1 MRLAALYR
9 IAAHQYADGRPLLS
23 RLVSANQISEGAK
36 MSSRSSGG
44 PSTRDDGLMWPSPVR
59 HGILMSTVLAIVVVK
74 TLTTTTL
81 AIPAPVNAIASP
93 NTLALKI
100 ENLEWAAARRV
111 FASLRPGLT
120 QLQNNGPST
129 YSPLGPK
136 LDDMSIAYG
145 AYINGDYITALRII
159 EPLAVKGDLK
169 AQYILG
175 YMHENGHVATQ
186 DFALAAKWY
195 RMAAEQGDAIS
206 EISLGLLYEHG
217 KGVAK
222 DFVEAAKLYRSA
234 ADRGSAR
241 AHYRLGVMYRYGQG
255 VPLDIVMAHVHFNIA
270 AAGFTVRPAQVD
282 RDIVASEM
290 TAVQLELAR
299 QIAREWLTRHPPV
312 SVREPT
318 ENLLE

>member
-1 MRLAALYR
+1 MHPA
-9 IAAHQYADGRPLLS
+9 IAFLDFRP
-23 RLVSANQISEGAK
+23 AK
-36 MSSRSSGG
+36 
-44 PSTRDDGLMWPSPVR
+44 PPSPVR
-59 HGILMSTVLAIVVVK
+59 RGILTGAI
-74 TLTTTTL
+74 LTTTAAL
-81 AIPAPVNAIASP
+81 AITAPARTIESP
-93 NTLALKI
+93 HELTSKI
-100 ENLEWAAARRV
+100 VNLEWTAVLPA

-120 QLQNNGPST
+120 QLRYNRPSV
-129 YSPLGPK
+129 YSPRRAN

-145 AYINGDYITALRII
+145 AYVNGDFITALRII
-159 EPLAVKGDLK
+159 EPLAVKGDLR

-175 YMHENGHVATQ
+175 YMHENGHVTNQ

-222 DFVEAAKLYRSA
+222 DFAEAAKLYRSA

-255 VPLDIVMAHVHFNIA
+255 VPLDLVMAHVHFNIA
-270 AAGFTVRPAQVD
+270 ATGFTVLPAQVN
-282 RDIVASEM
+282 RESVAREM

-299 QIAREWLTRHPPV
+299 QIAREWLTLHPPV
-312 SVREPT
+312 SVREPAR
-318 ENLLE
+318 NILE

>member
-1 MRLAALYR
+1 MHPAISFPDFL
-9 IAAHQYADGRPLLS
+9 
-23 RLVSANQISEGAK
+23 QIK
-36 MSSRSSGG
+36 
-44 PSTRDDGLMWPSPVR
+44 PPSPVCR
-59 HGILMSTVLAIVVVK
+59 RILLSVILA
-74 TLTTTTL
+74 
-81 AIPAPVNAIASP
+81 AIAASVMAAP
-93 NTLALKI
+93 AKTAGSS
-100 ENLEWAAARRV
+100 LEMAAKTEYLERV
-111 FASLRPGLT
+111 SAQSMFASLRPGRT
-120 QLQNNGPST
+120 QLQDSRPPV
-129 YSPLGPK
+129 YSPRRAN

-145 AYINGDYITALRII
+145 AYISGDYIAALRII

-222 DFVEAAKLYRSA
+222 DFAEAVKLYRSA

-241 AHYRLGVMYRYGQG
+241 AHYRLGVMYRHGHG
-255 VPLDIVMAHVHFNIA
+255 VPLDHVMAHVHFNIA

-282 RDIVASEM
+282 RDTVAREM
-290 TAVQLELAR
+290 TAAQLELAR
-299 QIAREWLTRHPPV
+299 QIAREWLALHPPV
-312 SVREPT
+312 SVHEST
-318 ENLLE
+318 GNLLE

>member
-1 MRLAALYR
+1 MHPAFAFLDYQSAK
-9 IAAHQYADGRPLLS
+9 QVSDGT
-23 RLVSANQISEGAK
+23 K
-36 MSSRSSGG
+36 MSPAYYGG
-44 PSTRDDGLMWPSPVR
+44 PRKRGDGSMWPSIVR
-59 HGILMSTVLAIVVVK
+59 PGILVGTILAIAVAK
-74 TLTTTTL
+74 TLTTTAL
-81 AIPAPVNAIASP
+81 AITVPA
-93 NTLALKI
+93 NTIESSNTFTSKI
-100 ENLEWAAARRV
+100 EHLERAA
-111 FASLRPGLT
+111 FASLRPGLI
-120 QLQNNGPST
+120 QLQNNRPSA
-129 YSPLGPK
+129 YSRLGTK

-145 AYINGDYITALRII
+145 AYISGDYITALRII
-159 EPLAVKGDLK
+159 EPLAEKGDLR

-222 DFVEAAKLYRSA
+222 DFAEAAKLYRSA

-255 VPLDIVMAHVHFNIA
+255 VPLDLVMAHVHFNVA

-282 RDIVASEM
+282 RDIVAREM
-290 TAVQLELAR
+290 TAVQLELAK
-299 QIAREWLTRHPPV
+299 QIAREWLSLHPPV
-312 SVREPT
+312 SVREST
-318 ENLLE
+318 GDLLE

>member
-1 MRLAALYR
+1 MRL
-9 IAAHQYADGRPLLS
+9 S
-23 RLVSANQISEGAK
+23 RV
-36 MSSRSSGG
+36 R
-44 PSTRDDGLMWPSPVR
+44 RGL
-59 HGILMSTVLAIVVVK
+59 LMSTILAIAVVK
-74 TLTTTTL
+74 TLTTTASATT
-81 AIPAPVNAIASP
+81 APANTIKSP
-93 NTLALKI
+93 NTFTSKAEL
-100 ENLEWAAARRV
+100 LERAAARRI
-111 FASLRPGLT
+111 FARLRPGLT
-120 QLQNNGPST
+120 QLQHNRPSV
-129 YSPLGPK
+129 YSPRRAK

-145 AYINGDYITALRII
+145 AYISGDYITALRII

-222 DFVEAAKLYRSA
+222 DFAEAAKLYRSA

-255 VPLDIVMAHVHFNIA
+255 VTLDLVMAHVHFNIA

-282 RDIVASEM
+282 RDIVAREM

-299 QIAREWLTRHPPV
+299 QIASEWLTLHPPV
-312 SVREPT
+312 SAREPAG
-318 ENLLE
+318 NLLE